1 MKSYILLSYQ
11 ISGFLKKICTL
22 VLHILKL
29 FLSLQKI
36 NPMQTRSL
44 ILLIQ
49 RISLVFFIILS
60 FKISAQSPFSGLIL
74 DERSKPIQNVGIYRI
89 DSTFLTITNQNG
101 VFNLKNVKTGDTIY
115 TRHLSYKS
123 VMHVIDTLDF
133 SKKIVLKMEFDEK
146 SLPEVEIYAGKPH
159 VAYSNKVMS
168 VIDYEINDKG
178 IYLIAKK
185 RRGTSLLHLNFTFDT
200 LTDMKISDDYYNI
213 YKDVYGEMQLVSNAD
228 VWQIG
233 HKKYKDRTF
242 EMELMYRTSLEN
254 FLQLFRGI
262 VCATDSILVGG
273 KYFFFGQEIYYYY
286 FNIGGDQQAHEFH
299 HCVNEENRDLMI
311 NLLNPR
317 FGTFYKSGGYLDP
330 RPTYDPCFAFDN
342 KLYLFSFDEDKLFIY
357 NNKMEV
363 IHECPLTFH
372 KYKNW
377 NGKMKMI
384 KKWDTKVILDW
395 ATGKFYTTFTD
406 GGVTTIKRC
415 NLEEGTAD
423 VVAVLGGFPFIESLR
438 IFNGKAYFLF
448 KNDNTKYNRLF
459 SVAIE

>member
-11 ISGFLKKICTL
+11 IFGFLKKNCTL

-29 FLSLQKI
+29 FLSLPKI
-36 NPMQTRSL
+36 NPMKKNL
-44 ILLIQ
+44 IVIIGLLA
-49 RISLVFFIILS
+49 LFVLPFIAV
-60 FKISAQSPFSGLIL
+60 AQENPYSISGLVL

-168 VIDYEINDKG
+168 VIDYEINDNG

-363 IHECPLTFH
+363 IHEYPLTFH

-423 VVAVLGGFPFIESLR
+423 VVAVLGGFPFFESLR

>member
-1 MKSYILLSYQ
+1 ML
-11 ISGFLKKICTL
+11 
-22 VLHILKL
+22 
-29 FLSLQKI
+29 
-36 NPMQTRSL
+36 L
-44 ILLIQ
+44 ILL
-49 RISLVFFIILS
+49 
-60 FKISAQSPFSGLIL
+60 
-74 DERSKPIQNVGIYRI
+74 
-89 DSTFLTITNQNG
+89 
-101 VFNLKNVKTGDTIY
+101 
-115 TRHLSYKS
+115 
-123 VMHVIDTLDF
+123 
-133 SKKIVLKMEFDEK
+133 
-146 SLPEVEIYAGKPH
+146 YAGKPH

-168 VIDYEINDKG
+168 VIDYEINDNG

-363 IHECPLTFH
+363 IHEYPLTFH

-448 KNDNTKYNRLF
+448 KNDNTHYNRLF